1 MHMRTIVSKHVLS
14 QHHYDLYDNF
24 VSNVSR
30 PPCFA
35 RSGPHR
41 YGEYHTH
48 FCTVL
53 AHIFTFLFHKVY
65 STCSRYLR
73 APRTS
78 PRPALII
85 LSSYLISQIISNI
98 DCGDTWHNLAC
109 PMIAT
114 PRVPLWVR
122 RSHSSLS
129 TGSQACSSIKAQ
141 IFREV
146 EPS

>member
-1 MHMRTIVSKHVLS
+1 MIYMIILLAMLAAPPVLPAVARTDMVNIILISAPFWLIFS
-14 QHHYDLYDNF
+14 
-24 VSNVSR
+24 
-30 PPCFA
+30 
-35 RSGPHR
+35 
-41 YGEYHTH
+41 H
-48 FCTVL
+48 F
-53 AHIFTFLFHKVY
+53 Y
-65 STCSRYLR
+65 SIKCILHLR

-146 EPS
+146 DPS